1 MADFTVTDRRYSRA
15 LPSIPGSTPEPVQ
28 SVTVLDTEATEDAA
42 ALVPMVGDTPVTG
55 IQAAPWD
62 GWPGDWQQPWSTFG
76 DWGRGMGRLNDVA
89 WNAIDLNSGILST
102 MPTFVRDRAGG
113 RTDPDD
119 YGAPSWLL
127 NPEPLVYTCWEDM
140 ARQAW
145 WSYWA
150 TGEIMFYA
158 TAWDADGYPTRFI
171 VLHPAYVNVT
181 GTRAPF
187 DYSLNDGTP
196 LNVGGRRDLLH
207 VRYAWSP
214 NDPRGMGP
222 LEAGGARVVAA
233 EMLAKYS
240 AELAA
245 NGGLPMAVL
254 STDKRLTKNQ
264 SDRILADW
272 TRARRSRLGL
282 PAVLSDGVTLSS
294 PVGGLKD
301 VALAEL
307 GKFSES
313 RVANLMGVPPFLV
326 GLPSGGDSMTYS
338 NVSSLF
344 DFHWRAHLRP
354 KSQLVMSPLSG
365 WLLPRGK
372 RVMLDRDD
380 YVRPGF
386 QELTQG
392 LGTLASAGAVSPT
405 EMRNQAGIAGS
416 APAPAAV
423 ATEVATEDPTAAANA
438 MKAQFDA
445 LGAGVR
451 AGVVPEDVAARV
463 GLTGLRFTGAIP
475 TTLRPKATDAAA
487 LEGGPS
493 GAAPTP
499 APAASGADTQED
511 A

>member
-1 MADFTVTDRRYSRA
+1 MAEFTVTDRRYSRA
-15 LPSIPGSTPEPVQ
+15 LPTIPGDDTPEPVP
-28 SVTVLDTEATEDAA
+28 SVTTLEVDPDAGDDAA
-42 ALVPMVGDTPVTG
+42 ALVPMVGDAPAAG
-55 IQAAPWD
+55 IQAAPWE
-62 GWPGDWQQPWSTFG
+62 GWPGDWQTPWSTFG

-89 WNAIDLNSGILST
+89 WNAIDLNSGILAT
-102 MPTFVRDRAGG
+102 MPTFVRDRSGA

-119 YGAPSWLL
+119 LGAPSWLL

-145 WSYWA
+145 WSFWA
-150 TGEIMFYA
+150 AGETFYFA
-158 TAWDADGYPTRFI
+158 TAWDSDGYPTRFV

-187 DYSLNDGTP
+187 DYSLADGTP

-222 LEAGGARVVAA
+222 LEAGGARVLAA
-233 EMLAKYS
+233 EMLARYS
-240 AELAA
+240 AELAG

-254 STDKRLTKNQ
+254 TTDKRLTKRQ
-264 SDRILADW
+264 SDRVLADW
-272 TRARRSRLGL
+272 QRARRSRLGL

-354 KSQLVMSPLSG
+354 KSQMMMSPLSG

-380 YVRPGF
+380 YVRPGW

-392 LGTLASAGAVSPT
+392 LGSLLSGGAISPSEAREHAGFAGPAPT
-405 EMRNQAGIAGS
+405 PAPTPT
-416 APAPAAV
+416 PAPAAV
-423 ATEVATEDPTAAANA
+423 DT
-438 MKAQFDA
+438 
-445 LGAGVR
+445 
-451 AGVVPEDVAARV
+451 
-463 GLTGLRFTGAIP
+463 
-475 TTLRPKATDAAA
+475 
-487 LEGGPS
+487 
-493 GAAPTP
+493 
-499 APAASGADTQED
+499 APAASGADTPEGD